1 MIGDNSEDEN
11 LTVVCRAQDV
21 NGVTMF
27 PQSEYGFA
35 TSSDDKT
42 CRLWDMRADQPIA
55 VYGDEALN
63 VRLHLRAPYCIVLII
78 DLCILLL
85 L

>member
-1 MIGDNSEDEN
+1 
-11 LTVVCRAQDV
+11 
-21 NGVTMF
+21 MF

-55 VYGDEALN
+55 VYGDENLN
-63 VRLHLRAPYCIVLII
+63 VCPTSPASPSL
-78 DLCILLL
+78 
-85 L
+85 